1 VGVAVAVGEGE
12 AEAVGVGVALSST
25 HDVMT
30 TEPEGPTACAAPLL
44 KNVTALASVAP
55 NEALTKDDPPP
66 PAAANAP
73 VEWAPP
79 PPE

>member
-1 VGVAVAVGEGE
+1 
-12 AEAVGVGVALSST
+12 
-25 HDVMT
+25 MT

-66 PAAANAP
+66 PAAP
-73 VEWAPP
+73 
-79 PPE
+79 